1 MDEIIE
7 AVNDGGVN
15 DGMSFSY
22 IVAKDY
28 FAGQDSNP
36 MHSCL

>member
-15 DGMSFSY
+15 DGRDFFSFV
-22 IVAKDY
+22 IAKDY
-28 FAGQDSNP
+28 IDGQNP
-36 MHSCL
+36 